1 MKKLKIFPKMF
12 IQIFSVL
19 GIIIILVHSLVF
31 FIFPKTYL
39 ETRKE
44 EIHNKANEISS
55 NMNGKEIKYIEQT
68 LDLYSKSSEIKA
80 FIKEKNNNN
89 ELQIKDNINFNL
101 ESNSNSLIIEEREIK
116 LNDGKKTHLQFVS
129 TADMQKDAKD
139 LSLKFLPYSLL
150 ISILFSAI
158 ISLIYAK
165 LIKNNIQEIKIVT
178 DKMMKLD
185 KKTRLKVSSNDEV
198 GELKQQIN
206 DLYSTLLRTID
217 DLEFKN
223 KEILKLEKLKYDFFK
238 GASHELKTPLAS
250 LKIILENMK
259 YNIASLK
266 IILENM
272 KYNIGKYKERDIYI
286 NECIEIVDSLTKNI
300 SQILSVHSI
309 ENLNNDEE
317 YLKINDT
324 LEDIL
329 KKYEILANQKK
340 ITVNNYIL
348 DENVYIGKT
357 ALKIILSNLIS
368 NAVKYTDVNGVINI
382 GIVNDWLYIENSYG
396 NNKISNM
403 DKIFDV
409 KFDLNKE
416 NSNGLG
422 LYIVSNILNNYN
434 IEYKALQDEE
444 FFIFKIKIFS

>member
-1 MKKLKIFPKMF
+1 MF

-19 GIIIILVHSLVF
+19 GIIIILVHLLVF

-44 EIHNKANEISS
+44 EVYNKANEISS
-55 NMNGKEIKYIEQT
+55 IMNGKEIKYIEQT
-68 LDLYSKSSEIKA
+68 LELYSKSSEIKA
-80 FIKEKNNNN
+80 FIKERNNNNNN
-89 ELQIKDNINFNL
+89 EIKIKDNIDTNL

-116 LNDGKKTHLQFVS
+116 LNDGKKTYLQFVS

-150 ISILFSAI
+150 ISILFSSI

-165 LIKNNIQEIKIVT
+165 LIKNNVQEIQIVT

-185 KKTRLKVSSNDEV
+185 KKIRLEVSSNDEV

-206 DLYSTLLRTID
+206 DLYSTLLRTIE

-259 YNIASLK
+259 YNI
-266 IILENM
+266 
-272 KYNIGKYKERDIYI
+272 GKYKERDIYI
-286 NECIEIVDSLTKNI
+286 NECVKIVDSLTLNI

-309 ENLNNDEE
+309 ENMNDDEE
-317 YLKINDT
+317 YLKINAT
-324 LEDIL
+324 LEDVL
-329 KKYEILANQKK
+329 KKYEIVANQKR
-340 ITVNNYIL
+340 ITINNYII
-348 DENVYIGKT
+348 DENIYIGKT

-368 NAVKYTDVNGVINI
+368 NAVKYTDVNGIINI
-382 GIVNDWLYIENSYG
+382 GISNDWLYIENSNA
-396 NNKISNM
+396 NNKILNM

-409 KFDLNKE
+409 NFDINKD

-422 LYIVSNILNNYN
+422 LYIVCNILNNYN
-434 IEYKALQDEE
+434 LEYKALQDED